1 MRQLMYRYCTYKSE
15 RGRLVPVLR
24 TVIVVRAAQERVAW
38 SVKLPFQCSL
48 CALHRIGK
56 RSLEFVRLSHNT
68 TCLNWS
74 LYLLCSSLFQALL
87 NNSHY
92 YHMAKHGDLKKVLFT
107 YLIFA
112 HWYLVLK
119 PRICLFA
126 SFCGMCSFVCMFVR
140 KSYR

>member
-1 MRQLMYRYCTYKSE
+1 M
-15 RGRLVPVLR
+15 PVLR

-92 YHMAKHGDLKKVLFT
+92 YHMAKHGDLKKVPVLF
-107 YLIFA
+107 F
-112 HWYLVLK
+112 
-119 PRICLFA
+119 LFA
-126 SFCGMCSFVCMFVR
+126 FLWNVVRYVFVR
-140 KSYR
+140 KS